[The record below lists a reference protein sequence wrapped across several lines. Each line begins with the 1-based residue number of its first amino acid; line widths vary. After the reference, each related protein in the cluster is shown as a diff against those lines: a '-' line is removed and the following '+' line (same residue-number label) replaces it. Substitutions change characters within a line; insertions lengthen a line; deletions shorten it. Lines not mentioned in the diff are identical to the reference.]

1 MHLAQSNMLTS
12 QIFYTAITRAKVD
25 VYIIGEKE
33 AINKAINERGKNK
46 SDYRISRLAWKI
58 AN

>member
-1 MHLAQSNMLTS
+1 MLTS